1 MKYLKGLLLAG
12 LFLCSGSVALA
23 QISVSPGEDPT
34 SAGAWSGGNTS
45 GQGNFMS
52 ICASCHGYEGKGD
65 GMLAE
70 ELDVLPRNLSDPKFM
85 TTKSDDHLFKVIKE
99 GGASVGLSESMAPF
113 NEQLSDEEIKNIIAY
128 LRSDVCKCASSGK

>member
-1 MKYLKGLLLAG
+1 MNSFKGLLIAG

-34 SAGAWSGGNTS
+34 SAGAWSGGTAS

-85 TTKSDDHLFKVIKE
+85 TAKSDDHLFKVIKE

-113 NEQLSDEEIKNIIAY
+113 NEQLNDEEIKNIVTY
-128 LRSDVCKCASSGK
+128 LRSDICKCASGGK